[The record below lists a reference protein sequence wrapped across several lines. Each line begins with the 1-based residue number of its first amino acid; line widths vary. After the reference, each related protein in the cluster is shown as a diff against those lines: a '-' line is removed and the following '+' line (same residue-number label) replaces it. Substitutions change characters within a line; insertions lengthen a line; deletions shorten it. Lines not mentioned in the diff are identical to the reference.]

1 MSNFRNL
8 RTISERMEDI
18 SSKSST
24 YTATLSSKSRQHK
37 ALNVN
42 PSQEK
47 LENPDEEIT
56 GVKTGKAAENALHS
70 KCGLNYHT
78 LCKVDM
84 NDGKIFEDYYT
95 YINILG
101 TGAFGVVISA
111 IKRDNGQM
119 VAIKVITDIFIIYP
133 LYIYIYI
140 YRLYTRQE

>member
-1 MSNFRNL
+1 MNNFRNL
-8 RTISERMEDI
+8 RTISERMDDI

-24 YTATLSSKSRQHK
+24 YTATLSSKSRQNK
-37 ALNVN
+37 PLNIN

-47 LENPDEEIT
+47 MEDLDEENI
-56 GVKTGKAAENALHS
+56 GVKTGKAAEHALHS

-84 NDGKIFEDYYT
+84 ADGKVFEDYYT

-119 VAIKVITDIFIIYP
+119 VAIKVPI
-133 LYIYIYI
+133 YIYIYI
-140 YRLYTRQE
+140 YRLCTRPG